1 MRYRDPIQEA
11 QRAYNR
17 ARFARQQCR
26 EGRADWALMLAAL
39 VFVATMLAGVWP

>member
-1 MRYRDPIQEA
+1 VRTRDPIQEA

-17 ARFARQQCR
+17 RQFDRQQCR

-39 VFVATMLAGVWP
+39 VFVLTMLAGVWP